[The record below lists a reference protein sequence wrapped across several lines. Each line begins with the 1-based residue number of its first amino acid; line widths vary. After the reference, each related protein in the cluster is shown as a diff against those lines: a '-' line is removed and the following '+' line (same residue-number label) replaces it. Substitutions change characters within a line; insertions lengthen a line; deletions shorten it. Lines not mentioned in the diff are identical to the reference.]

1 MFDERGPYIV
11 YDGDCPFCSQYVQ
24 LIRLRNAIGP
34 VAIVNARDAHPAVR
48 YVKERGV
55 DLNEEMAL
63 VMNGEIFSGADC
75 MHRLALLS
83 TGSGVFNAVTARVF
97 ANPGLARF
105 LYPILRMGR
114 NVTLKVLGRR
124 LIPM

>member
-1 MFDERGPYIV
+1 MFDERGPYVI

-24 LIRLRNAIGP
+24 LIRLRDAIGP
-34 VAIVNARDAHPAVR
+34 VEIVNARDAHPAVS
-48 YVKERGV
+48 YAKQRGI

-63 VMNGEIFSGADC
+63 IVNGEIFAGADC

-83 TGSGVFNAVTARVF
+83 TRSGVFNAVTARVF
-97 ANPGLARF
+97 SHPGLARF
-105 LYPILRMGR
+105 LYPVLRMGR